1 MAVSSNISITQNS
14 QNIANNKSNI
24 TVRVQITTTG
34 ESYNGYSKPGTCTI
48 DGTTYNFS
56 HNIPYQATTTIFE
69 KTLDVTHDN
78 QGEKTVYASFS
89 FQTGI
94 SAGTIT
100 GSTSKKLTTIPRT
113 SEVSLSKKNFNIG
126 ETITIYTNRKSA
138 SFTHTAVIK
147 FNGQTVR
154 TQTGIDASYS
164 WNTNELFAKIPNQNQ
179 ANGTV
184 ELTTYSGGTRIGT
197 STVVDFTGHVVDSD
211 PVFNNFDCED
221 TNPITKALTGN
232 NQKYIR
238 KYSNLKVT
246 ITSANKMTTKN
257 SATPKYYNIVVGNKL
272 EKLDYSTSEI
282 SKTINNMDDNTVTV
296 FAVDSRGNQKDKT
309 KSLDIVEYSETVLQ
323 TVKIE
328 RKEGVGKTVLIS
340 LSGKYANINFGAK
353 TNTVK
358 SIQFRKK
365 SKTETEFESWVEIK
379 QLVTINTENGTF
391 SCDSKE
397 ITGQTF
403 TLGTEYD
410 IEVQVKDELSSDTEP
425 VSLNS
430 GKVLLSALKNKG
442 ISIGGIYNEK
452 LGGPLQLDKKNV
464 INWINGKQ
472 DKQKHI
478 LKAILST
485 DNTVI
490 TSTAN
495 WQSIEVPLNQYIK
508 IGDKLRFENNRIY
521 IATDVKYIKFSAKVL
536 LWELSSSAKMIGLI
550 IQGNKNYTMSNC
562 YKSLYGNC
570 DVLTIPETI
579 IKVNQDNSTTEETI
593 MALVYFDNPS
603 SGKLRKY
610 GQSTFLQV
618 EVVDC

>member
-24 TVRVQITTTG
+24 TVKVQVVTSG
-34 ESYNGYSKPGTCTI
+34 SSHNDFSKPGTCKI
-48 DGTTYNFS
+48 DGTDYSFTHS
-56 HNIPYQATTTIFE
+56 IPQNSTTTIFE
-69 KTLDVTHDN
+69 KTLDISHDN
-78 QGEKTVYASFS
+78 EGKKTVNASFS
-89 FQTGI
+89 YQTGI
-94 SAGTIT
+94 SAGTIS
-100 GSTSKKLTTIPRT
+100 GSTSKVLTTIPRT

-184 ELTTYSGGTRIGT
+184 ELTTYSGVTRIGT
-197 STVVDFTGHVVDSD
+197 STVNFTGYVVNSD

-221 TNPITKALTGN
+221 TNIVTKTLTES

-257 SATPKYYNIVVGNKL
+257 SATPKYYNIVVGNKI

-309 KSLDIVEYSETVLQ
+309 KALDIVEYSETVLQ
-323 TVKIE
+323 SVKIE
-328 RKEGVGKTVLIS
+328 RKEGVGETVLIS

-365 SKTETEFESWVEIK
+365 SKTETEFGSWVEIK

-442 ISIGGIYNEK
+442 ISVGGIYDEN
-452 LGGPLQLDKKNV
+452 LGGPLQLDNKNV
-464 INWINGKQ
+464 IDWINGKQ
-472 DKQKHI
+472 DKVIQKVLWSGIQYMTADHTI
-478 LKAILST
+478 TLSEP
-485 DNTVI
+485 I
-490 TSTAN
+490 SQQTSGIVLIFSAYDSEAKPYNFHCFFVPKQFVSLYNGKGMYFSLVDFNPAN
-495 WQSIEVPLNQYIK
+495 DARKYLYIK
-508 IGDKLRFENNRIY
+508 D
-521 IATDVKYIKFSAKVL
+521 TT
-536 LWELSSSAKMIGLI
+536 
-550 IQGNKNYTMSNC
+550 IQGNANNGGVHHNLNNSKF
-562 YKSLYGNC
+562 
-570 DVLTIPETI
+570 VL
-579 IKVNQDNSTTEETI
+579 
-593 MALVYFDNPS
+593 
-603 SGKLRKY
+603 R
-610 GQSTFLQV
+610 
-618 EVVDC
+618 EVIGV

>member
-1 MAVSSNISITQNS
+1 MAVSSNISIRQNS
-14 QNIANNKSNI
+14 QTIANNKSNI
-24 TVRVQITTTG
+24 TVKVQVTTTG

-69 KTLDVTHDN
+69 KTLDVTHDSN
-78 QGEKTVYASFS
+78 GEKTVYASFS

-138 SFTHTAVIK
+138 SFKHTAVIK

-197 STVVDFTGHVVDSD
+197 STVDFTGYVVNSD

-221 TNPITKALTGN
+221 TNTITKTLTGS

-246 ITSANKMTTKN
+246 ITSANKMTTQN
-257 SATPKYYNIVVGNKL
+257 GATPKYYNIVVGNKI

-282 SKTINNMDDNTVTV
+282 SKTINNVDDNTVTV

-323 TVKIE
+323 SVKIE
-328 RKEGVGKTVLIS
+328 RKEGVGETVLIS

-358 SIQFRKK
+358 SIQFREK
-365 SKTETEFESWVEIK
+365 SKTETEFGSWVEIK

-430 GKVLLSALKNKG
+430 GKVLLSALKNTG
-442 ISIGGIYNEK
+442 ICVGGIYDEN
-452 LGGPLQLDKKNV
+452 LGGPLQLDKKDV
-464 INWINGKQ
+464 VNWINSKQ
-472 DKQKHI
+472 DKIIQKVLWSGSQYMTADQTI
-478 LKAILST
+478 TLSEP
-485 DNTVI
+485 I
-490 TSTAN
+490 SQQTSG
-495 WQSIEVPLNQYIK
+495 IVLI
-508 IGDKLRFENNRIY
+508 
-521 IATDVKYIKFSAKVL
+521 FSAYDGG
-536 LWELSSSAKMIGLI
+536 AKPYNFHCFFVPKQFISLHNGNGMYFSLVDFDPANDARKYLYITDTT
-550 IQGNKNYTMSNC
+550 IQGNANNGGVHYNLNNSKF
-562 YKSLYGNC
+562 
-570 DVLTIPETI
+570 VL
-579 IKVNQDNSTTEETI
+579 
-593 MALVYFDNPS
+593 
-603 SGKLRKY
+603 R
-610 GQSTFLQV
+610 
-618 EVVDC
+618 EVIGV

>member
-24 TVRVQITTTG
+24 TVRVQVTTTG

-48 DGTTYNFS
+48 DGTSYNFS

-69 KTLDVTHDN
+69 KTLDVAHDSN
-78 QGEKTVYASFS
+78 GEKTVYASFS

-197 STVVDFTGHVVDSD
+197 STVNFTSYVVNSD

-221 TNPITKALTGN
+221 TNTVTKTLTGN

-257 SATPKYYNIVVGNKL
+257 SATPKYYNIVVGNKI
-272 EKLDYSTSEI
+272 EKLDYATSDI
-282 SKTINNMDDNTVTV
+282 SKSINNMDDNTVTV

-309 KSLDIVEYSETVLQ
+309 KALDIVEYSETILQ
-323 TVKIE
+323 SVKIE
-328 RKEGVGKTVLIS
+328 RKEGVGETVLIS

-365 SKTETEFESWVEIK
+365 SKTETEFGSWVEIK

-442 ISIGGIYNEK
+442 ISVGGIYNEK
-452 LGGPLQLDKKNV
+452 LGGPLQLDNKNV
-464 INWINGKQ
+464 INWINSKQ

-478 LKAILST
+478 LKAILDT
-485 DNTVI
+485 DNTTI
-490 TSTAN
+490 TS
-495 WQSIEVPLNQYIK
+495 SKDHDSVLVPLKQYIK
-508 IGDKLRFENNRIY
+508 MGNKLSFSNGKIVIGSGVNYIRISAQVMMSYIPSSLRIMGLAIY
-521 IATDVKYIKFSAKVL
+521 ITNSQVYTNYGIRTSSDFLTYNAPGMIFPAKAGDTVSIHVYI
-536 LWELSSSAKMIGLI
+536 E
-550 IQGNKNYTMSNC
+550 
-562 YKSLYGNC
+562 
-570 DVLTIPETI
+570 
-579 IKVNQDNSTTEETI
+579 
-593 MALVYFDNPS
+593 PS
-603 SGKLRKY
+603 GTSVKLRKY
-610 GQSTFLQV
+610 SQSTFLQV
-618 EVVDC
+618 EVIE

>member
-24 TVRVQITTTG
+24 TVRAQVTTTG
-34 ESYNGYSKPGTCTI
+34 ESYNEYSKPGTCTI

-69 KTLDVTHDN
+69 KTLDVTHDSN
-78 QGEKTVYASFS
+78 GEKTVYASFS

-138 SFTHTAVIK
+138 SFKHTAVIK

-197 STVVDFTGHVVDSD
+197 STVNFTGYVVNSD

-221 TNPITKALTGN
+221 TNTVTKTLTGN

-246 ITSANKMTTKN
+246 ITSANKMTTQN
-257 SATPKYYNIVVGNKL
+257 SATPKYYNIVVGNKI
-272 EKLDYSTSEI
+272 EKLDYSTSDI

-323 TVKIE
+323 SVKIE
-328 RKEGVGKTVLIS
+328 RKEGVGETVLIS

-365 SKTETEFESWVEIK
+365 SKTETEFGSWVEIK
-379 QLVTINTENGTF
+379 QLITINTENGTF
-391 SCDSKE
+391 SCNSKE
-397 ITGQTF
+397 LTGQTF

-430 GKVLLSALKNKG
+430 GKVLLSALKNTG
-442 ISIGGIYNEK
+442 ICVGGIYDEN

-464 INWINGKQ
+464 IDWINGKQ

-478 LKAILST
+478 LKAILAT
-485 DNTVI
+485 DNTTI
-490 TSTAN
+490 TSFQDYDAVL
-495 WQSIEVPLNQYIK
+495 VPLIQYIK
-508 IGDKLRFENNRIY
+508 
-521 IATDVKYIKFSAKVL
+521 
-536 LWELSSSAKMIGLI
+536 M
-550 IQGNKNYTMSNC
+550 GNKLSFSNGKIVIGSGVNYIRISAQVMMS
-562 YKSLYGNC
+562 Y
-570 DVLTIPETI
+570 I
-579 IKVNQDNSTTEETI
+579 
-593 MALVYFDNPS
+593 PS
-603 SGKLRKY
+603 SLGIMGLAVYITNSQVYTNYGIRTSSDFLTYNAPGMIFPVKAGDTVSVHVYIEPSGTSVKLRKY
-610 GQSTFLQV
+610 SQSTFLQV
-618 EVVDC
+618 EVIE

>member
-138 SFTHTAVIK
+138 SFTHTAVVK

-197 STVVDFTGHVVDSD
+197 STVNFTGYVVNSD

-221 TNPITKALTGN
+221 TNTITKTLTGN

-246 ITSANKMTTKN
+246 ITSANKMTTQN
-257 SATPKYYNIVVGNKL
+257 SATPKYYNIVVGNKS

-282 SKTINNMDDNTVTV
+282 SKTINNVDDNTVTV

-323 TVKIE
+323 SVKIE
-328 RKEGVGKTVLIS
+328 RKEGVGETILIS
-340 LSGKYANINFGAK
+340 LFGKYANINFGAK
-353 TNTVK
+353 ANTVK

-365 SKTETEFESWVEIK
+365 SKTETEFGSWVEIK

-410 IEVQVKDELSSDTEP
+410 IEVQVKDKLSSDTEP

-442 ISIGGIYNEK
+442 ISVGGIYNEK
-452 LGGPLQLDKKNV
+452 LGGPLQLDNKNV

-478 LKAILST
+478 LKAILAD
-485 DNTVI
+485 DNTTI
-490 TSTAN
+490 TS
-495 WQSIEVPLNQYIK
+495 SKDYDSVLVPLKQYIK
-508 IGDKLRFENNRIY
+508 
-521 IATDVKYIKFSAKVL
+521 
-536 LWELSSSAKMIGLI
+536 M
-550 IQGNKNYTMSNC
+550 GNKLSFSNGKIVVGSGVNYIRISAQVMMS
-562 YKSLYGNC
+562 Y
-570 DVLTIPETI
+570 I
-579 IKVNQDNSTTEETI
+579 
-593 MALVYFDNPS
+593 PS
-603 SGKLRKY
+603 SLRIMGLAVYITNSQVYTNYGIRTSSDFLTYNAPGMIFPVKAGDTVSVHVYIEPSGTSVKLRKY
-610 GQSTFLQV
+610 SQSTFLQV
-618 EVVDC
+618 EVIE

>member
-14 QNIANNKSNI
+14 QNIANNKTNI
-24 TVRVQITTTG
+24 TVRVQVTTTG
-34 ESYNGYSKPGTCTI
+34 GSYNGYSKPGICTI
-48 DGTTYNFS
+48 DGTPYDFS
-56 HNIPYQATTTIFE
+56 HNIPQNSTTTIFE
-69 KTLDVTHDN
+69 KTLDVTHDSN
-78 QGEKTVYASFS
+78 GEKTVYASFS

-126 ETITIYTNRKSA
+126 ATITIYTNRKSA

-197 STVVDFTGHVVDSD
+197 SAVNFTGYVVNSD

-221 TNPITKALTGN
+221 TNTVTKTLTGN

-257 SATPKYYNIVVGNKL
+257 SATPKYYNIVVGNKI

-309 KSLDIVEYSETVLQ
+309 KALDIVEYSETVLQ
-323 TVKIE
+323 SVKIE
-328 RKEGVGKTVLIS
+328 RKEGVGETVLIS

-358 SIQFRKK
+358 SIQYRKK

-452 LGGPLQLDKKNV
+452 LGGPLQLDNKNV
-464 INWINGKQ
+464 INWINSKQ
-472 DKQKHI
+472 GKQKHI
-478 LKAILST
+478 LKAILDT
-485 DNTVI
+485 DNTTI
-490 TSTAN
+490 TS
-495 WQSIEVPLNQYIK
+495 SKDYDSVLVSLKQYIK
-508 IGDKLRFENNRIY
+508 
-521 IATDVKYIKFSAKVL
+521 
-536 LWELSSSAKMIGLI
+536 M
-550 IQGNKNYTMSNC
+550 GNKLSFSNGKIVIGSGVNYIRISAQVMMS
-562 YKSLYGNC
+562 Y
-570 DVLTIPETI
+570 I
-579 IKVNQDNSTTEETI
+579 
-593 MALVYFDNPS
+593 PS
-603 SGKLRKY
+603 SLRIMGLAVYITNSQVYTNYGIRTSSDFLTYNAPGMIFPAKAGDTVSVHVYIEPSGTSVKLRKY
-610 GQSTFLQV
+610 SQSTFLQV
-618 EVVDC
+618 EVIE

>member
-1 MAVSSNISITQNS
+1 MAISSNISITQNS

-24 TVRVQITTTG
+24 TVRVQVTTTG

-48 DGTTYNFS
+48 NGTPYDFS

-69 KTLDVTHDN
+69 KTLDVAHDSN
-78 QGEKTVYASFS
+78 GKKTVYASFS

-113 SEVSLSKKNFNIG
+113 SEVSSSKKNFNIG

-197 STVVDFTGHVVDSD
+197 SAVNFTGYVVNSD

-221 TNPITKALTGN
+221 TNTVTKTLTGN

-257 SATPKYYNIVVGNKL
+257 SATPKYYNIVVGNKI

-309 KSLDIVEYSETVLQ
+309 KALDIVEYSETVLQ
-323 TVKIE
+323 SVKIE
-328 RKEGVGKTVLIS
+328 RKEGVGETVLIS

-365 SKTETEFESWVEIK
+365 SKTDTEFGSWVEIK
-379 QLVTINTENGTF
+379 QLVTIDTENGTF
-391 SCDSKE
+391 SCASKE

-442 ISIGGIYNEK
+442 ISVGGIYNEN
-452 LGGPLQLDKKNV
+452 LGGPLQLDNKNV
-464 INWINGKQ
+464 INWINSKQ

-478 LKAILST
+478 LKAILAT
-485 DNTVI
+485 DNITI
-490 TSTAN
+490 TSSKDYDAVL
-495 WQSIEVPLNQYIK
+495 VPLGEQYLK
-508 IGDKLRFENNRIY
+508 FGDKLSLSNGKIV
-521 IATDVKYIKFSAKVL
+521 IGSGVKYIRISAQV
-536 LWELSSSAKMIGLI
+536 M
-550 IQGNKNYTMSNC
+550 MS
-562 YKSLYGNC
+562 Y
-570 DVLTIPETI
+570 I
-579 IKVNQDNSTTEETI
+579 
-593 MALVYFDNPS
+593 PS
-603 SGKLRKY
+603 SLRVMGLAVYITNSQVYTNYGIRTSSDFLTYNAPGMIFPAKAGDTVSIHVYIEPSGTSVKLRKY
-610 GQSTFLQV
+610 SQSTFLQV
-618 EVVDC
+618 EVIE

>member
-1 MAVSSNISITQNS
+1 MAISSNISITQNS

-24 TVRVQITTTG
+24 TVRVQVTTTG
-34 ESYNGYSKPGTCTI
+34 ESYNEYSKPGTCTI

-154 TQTGIDASYS
+154 TQTGIDDSYS

-184 ELTTYSGGTRIGT
+184 KLTTYSGGTRIGT
-197 STVVDFTGHVVDSD
+197 STVNFTGYVVNSD

-221 TNPITKALTGN
+221 TNTVTKTLTGN

-257 SATPKYYNIVVGNKL
+257 SATPKYYNIVVGNKI
-272 EKLDYSTSEI
+272 EKLDYSTSDI
-282 SKTINNMDDNTVTV
+282 SKSINNMDDNTVTV

-309 KSLDIVEYSETVLQ
+309 KALDIVEYSETVLQ
-323 TVKIE
+323 SVKIE
-328 RKEGVGKTVLIS
+328 RKEGVGETVLIS
-340 LSGKYANINFGAK
+340 LFGKYANINFGAK
-353 TNTVK
+353 ANTVK

-379 QLVTINTENGTF
+379 QFVTINTENGTF

-442 ISIGGIYNEK
+442 ISVGGIYDEN
-452 LGGPLQLDKKNV
+452 LGGPLQLDNKNV
-464 INWINGKQ
+464 INWINSKQ

-478 LKAILST
+478 LKAILDT
-485 DNTVI
+485 DNTTI
-490 TSTAN
+490 TS
-495 WQSIEVPLNQYIK
+495 SKDYDSVLVPLKQYIK
-508 IGDKLRFENNRIY
+508 MGNKLSFSNGKIVIGSGVNYIRISAQVMMSYIPSSLIIMGLAVYITNSQVYTNYGIRTSSDFLTYNAPGMIFPAKAGDTVSVFIY
-521 IATDVKYIKFSAKVL
+521 I
-536 LWELSSSAKMIGLI
+536 E
-550 IQGNKNYTMSNC
+550 
-562 YKSLYGNC
+562 
-570 DVLTIPETI
+570 
-579 IKVNQDNSTTEETI
+579 
-593 MALVYFDNPS
+593 PS
-603 SGKLRKY
+603 GTSVKLRKY
-610 GQSTFLQV
+610 SQSTFLQV
-618 EVVDC
+618 EVIE

>member
-24 TVRVQITTTG
+24 TVRAQVTTTG
-34 ESYNGYSKPGTCTI
+34 ESYNEYSKPGTCTI

-69 KTLDVTHDN
+69 KTLDVTHDSN
-78 QGEKTVYASFS
+78 GEKTVYASFS

-138 SFTHTAVIK
+138 SFKHTAVIK

-197 STVVDFTGHVVDSD
+197 STVNFTGYVVNSD

-221 TNPITKALTGN
+221 TNTVTKTLTGN

-246 ITSANKMTTKN
+246 ITSANKMTTQN
-257 SATPKYYNIVVGNKL
+257 SATPKYYNIVVGNKI
-272 EKLDYSTSEI
+272 EKLDYSTSDI

-323 TVKIE
+323 SVKIE
-328 RKEGVGKTVLIS
+328 RKEGVGETVLIS

-365 SKTETEFESWVEIK
+365 SKTETEFGSWVEIK
-379 QLVTINTENGTF
+379 QLITINTENGTF

-410 IEVQVKDELSSDTEP
+410 IEIQVKDELSSDTEP

-430 GKVLLSALKNKG
+430 GKVLLSALKNTG
-442 ISIGGIYNEK
+442 ICVGGIYDEN

-464 INWINGKQ
+464 IDWINGKQ

-478 LKAILST
+478 LKAILAT
-485 DNTVI
+485 DNTTI
-490 TSTAN
+490 TSFQDYDAVL
-495 WQSIEVPLNQYIK
+495 VPLIQYIK
-508 IGDKLRFENNRIY
+508 
-521 IATDVKYIKFSAKVL
+521 
-536 LWELSSSAKMIGLI
+536 M
-550 IQGNKNYTMSNC
+550 GNKLSFSNGKIVIGSGVNYIRISAQVVMS
-562 YKSLYGNC
+562 Y
-570 DVLTIPETI
+570 I
-579 IKVNQDNSTTEETI
+579 
-593 MALVYFDNPS
+593 PS
-603 SGKLRKY
+603 SLGIMGLAVYITNSQVYTNYGIRTSSDFLTYNAPGMIFPVKAGDTVSVHVYIEPSGTSVKLRKY
-610 GQSTFLQV
+610 SQSTFLQV
-618 EVVDC
+618 EVIE

>member
-24 TVRVQITTTG
+24 TVRAQVTTTG
-34 ESYNGYSKPGTCTI
+34 ESYNEYSKPGTCTI
-48 DGTTYNFS
+48 DGTPYNFS

-69 KTLDVTHDN
+69 KTLDVTHDSN
-78 QGEKTVYASFS
+78 GEKTVYASFS

-184 ELTTYSGGTRIGT
+184 ELTTYSGSTRIGT
-197 STVVDFTGHVVDSD
+197 STVDFTGYVVNSD

-221 TNPITKALTGN
+221 TNTVTKTLTGS

-257 SATPKYYNIVVGNKL
+257 SATPKYYDIVVGNKI

-323 TVKIE
+323 SVKIE
-328 RKEGVGKTVLIS
+328 RKEGVGETVLIS

-365 SKTETEFESWVEIK
+365 SKTETEFGSWVEIK
-379 QLVTINTENGTF
+379 QLITINTENGTF

-430 GKVLLSALKNKG
+430 GKVLLSALKNTG
-442 ISIGGIYNEK
+442 ICVGGIYDEE
-452 LGGPLQLDKKNV
+452 LGGALQLDKKDV
-464 INWINGKQ
+464 VNWINSKQ
-472 DKQKHI
+472 DKIIQKVLWSGIQYMTADHTI
-478 LKAILST
+478 TLSEP
-485 DNTVI
+485 I
-490 TSTAN
+490 SQQTSG
-495 WQSIEVPLNQYIK
+495 IVLI
-508 IGDKLRFENNRIY
+508 
-521 IATDVKYIKFSAKVL
+521 FSAYD
-536 LWELSSSAKMIGLI
+536 SGAKPYNFHCFFVPKQFVSLHNGRGMYFSLVDFDPANDARKYLYITDTT
-550 IQGNKNYTMSNC
+550 IQGNENNGGVHYNLNNSKF
-562 YKSLYGNC
+562 
-570 DVLTIPETI
+570 VL
-579 IKVNQDNSTTEETI
+579 
-593 MALVYFDNPS
+593 
-603 SGKLRKY
+603 R
-610 GQSTFLQV
+610 
-618 EVVDC
+618 EVIGV

>member
-24 TVRVQITTTG
+24 TVRVQVTTTG
-34 ESYNGYSKPGTCTI
+34 GSYNGYSKPGTCTI
-48 DGTTYNFS
+48 DGTTYDFS
-56 HNIPYQATTTIFE
+56 HNIPQNSTTTIFE
-69 KTLDVTHDN
+69 KTLDVTHNN

-154 TQTGIDASYS
+154 TQTGIDALYS

-197 STVVDFTGHVVDSD
+197 SAVNFTGYVVNSD

-221 TNPITKALTGN
+221 TNTVTKTLTGN

-257 SATPKYYNIVVGNKL
+257 SATPKYYNIVVGNKI
-272 EKLDYSTSEI
+272 EKLDYSTSDI
-282 SKTINNMDDNTVTV
+282 SKSINNMDDNTVTV

-309 KSLDIVEYSETVLQ
+309 KALDIVEYSETVLQ
-323 TVKIE
+323 SVKIE
-328 RKEGVGKTVLIS
+328 RKEGVGETVLIS

-365 SKTETEFESWVEIK
+365 SKTETEFGSWVEIK
-379 QLVTINTENGTF
+379 QLVTINTENGIF

-442 ISIGGIYNEK
+442 ISVGGIYDEN

-464 INWINGKQ
+464 IDWINGKQ
-472 DKQKHI
+472 DKIIQKVLWSGIQYMTADHTI
-478 LKAILST
+478 TLSEP
-485 DNTVI
+485 I
-490 TSTAN
+490 SQQTSGIVLIFSAYDSGAKPYNFHCFFVPKQFVSLYNGKGMYFSLVDFDPAN
-495 WQSIEVPLNQYIK
+495 DARKYLYIK
-508 IGDKLRFENNRIY
+508 D
-521 IATDVKYIKFSAKVL
+521 TT
-536 LWELSSSAKMIGLI
+536 
-550 IQGNKNYTMSNC
+550 IQGNANN
-562 YKSLYGNC
+562 GG
-570 DVLTIPETI
+570 VL
-579 IKVNQDNSTTEETI
+579 
-593 MALVYFDNPS
+593 
-603 SGKLRKY
+603 R
-610 GQSTFLQV
+610 
-618 EVVDC
+618 EVIGV

>member
-1 MAVSSNISITQNS
+1 MAISSNISITQNS

-24 TVRVQITTTG
+24 TVRVQVTTTG

-48 DGTTYNFS
+48 NGTPYDFS

-69 KTLDVTHDN
+69 KTLDVAHDSN
-78 QGEKTVYASFS
+78 GKKTVYASFS

-197 STVVDFTGHVVDSD
+197 STVNFTGYVVNSD

-221 TNPITKALTGN
+221 TNTVTKTLTGN

-238 KYSNLKVT
+238 KYSNLKLT

-257 SATPKYYNIVVGNKL
+257 SATPKYYNIVVGNKI

-296 FAVDSRGNQKDKT
+296 FAIDSRGNQKDKT
-309 KSLDIVEYSETVLQ
+309 KALDIVKYSETVLQ
-323 TVKIE
+323 SVKIE
-328 RKEGVGKTVLIS
+328 RKEGVGETVLIS

-365 SKTETEFESWVEIK
+365 SKTETEFGSWVEIK

-391 SCDSKE
+391 SCASKE

-464 INWINGKQ
+464 IDWINGKQ

-478 LKAILST
+478 LKAILAT
-485 DNTVI
+485 DNTTI
-490 TSTAN
+490 TSSKDYDAVL
-495 WQSIEVPLNQYIK
+495 VPLGEQYLK
-508 IGDKLRFENNRIY
+508 FGDKLSLSNGKIVIGSGVNYIRISAQVMMSY
-521 IATDVKYIKFSAKVL
+521 I
-536 LWELSSSAKMIGLI
+536 
-550 IQGNKNYTMSNC
+550 
-562 YKSLYGNC
+562 
-570 DVLTIPETI
+570 
-579 IKVNQDNSTTEETI
+579 
-593 MALVYFDNPS
+593 PS
-603 SGKLRKY
+603 SLRVMGLAVYITNSQVYTNYGFRTSSDFLTYNAPGMIFPVKAGDTVSIHVYIEPSGTTVKLRKY
-610 GQSTFLQV
+610 SQSTFLQV
-618 EVVDC
+618 EVIE

>member
-1 MAVSSNISITQNS
+1 MAISSNISITQNS

-24 TVRVQITTTG
+24 TVRVQVTTTG

-48 DGTTYNFS
+48 NGTPYDFS

-69 KTLDVTHDN
+69 KTLDVAHDSN
-78 QGEKTVYASFS
+78 GKKTVYASFS

-164 WNTNELFAKIPNQNQ
+164 CNTNELFAKIPNQNQ

-184 ELTTYSGGTRIGT
+184 ELITYSGGTRIGT
-197 STVVDFTGHVVDSD
+197 STVNFTGYVVNSD

-221 TNPITKALTGN
+221 TNTVTKTLTGN

-238 KYSNLKVT
+238 KYSNLKLT

-257 SATPKYYNIVVGNKL
+257 SATPKYYNIVVGNKI

-296 FAVDSRGNQKDKT
+296 FAIDSRGNQKDKT
-309 KSLDIVEYSETVLQ
+309 KALDIVKYSETVLQ
-323 TVKIE
+323 SVKIE
-328 RKEGVGKTVLIS
+328 RKEGVGETVLIS

-365 SKTETEFESWVEIK
+365 SKTETEFGSWVEIK

-391 SCDSKE
+391 SCASKE

-464 INWINGKQ
+464 IDWINGKQ

-478 LKAILST
+478 LKAILAT
-485 DNTVI
+485 DNTTI
-490 TSTAN
+490 TSSKDYDAVL
-495 WQSIEVPLNQYIK
+495 VPLGEQYLK
-508 IGDKLRFENNRIY
+508 FGDKLSLSNGKIVIGSGVNYIRISAQVMMSY
-521 IATDVKYIKFSAKVL
+521 I
-536 LWELSSSAKMIGLI
+536 
-550 IQGNKNYTMSNC
+550 
-562 YKSLYGNC
+562 
-570 DVLTIPETI
+570 
-579 IKVNQDNSTTEETI
+579 
-593 MALVYFDNPS
+593 PS
-603 SGKLRKY
+603 SLRVMGLAVYITNSQVYTNYGFRTSSDFLTYNAPGMIFPVKAGDTVSIHVYIEPSGTTVKLRKY
-610 GQSTFLQV
+610 SQSTFLQV
-618 EVVDC
+618 EVIE

>member
-1 MAVSSNISITQNS
+1 MAVSSSITITQNS
-14 QNIANNKSNI
+14 QNISNNTSNI
-24 TVRVQITTTG
+24 TVKVQVVTSG
-34 ESYNGYSKPGTCTI
+34 SSHNDFSKPGTCKI
-48 DGTTYNFS
+48 DGTDYSFTHS
-56 HNIPYQATTTIFE
+56 IPQNSTTTIFE
-69 KTLDVTHDN
+69 KTLDISHDN
-78 QGEKTVYASFS
+78 EGKKTVNASFS
-89 FQTGI
+89 YQTGI
-94 SAGTIT
+94 SAGTIS
-100 GSTSKKLTTIPRT
+100 GSTSKVLTTIPRT
-113 SEVSLSKKNFNIG
+113 SEVSLSKKKFNIG

-197 STVVDFTGHVVDSD
+197 STVNFTGYVVNSD
-211 PVFNNFDCED
+211 PTFNNFDCED
-221 TNPITKALTGN
+221 SNSTTVTLTGN

-238 KYSNLKVT
+238 KYSSAKVT
-246 ITSANKMTTKN
+246 ITSANKMVAKN
-257 SATPKYYNIVVGNKL
+257 SATAKYYNIIVGNKS
-272 EKLDYSTSEI
+272 EKLDYSTSNI
-282 SKTINNMDDNTVTV
+282 NKVINNMDSNTVSV
-296 FAVDSRGNQKDKT
+296 FATDSRGNQTNKT
-309 KSLDIVEYSETVLQ
+309 KALDIVEYSETVLQ
-323 TVKIE
+323 SVKIE
-328 RKEGVGKTVLIS
+328 RKEGVGETVLIS
-340 LSGKYANINFGAK
+340 LFGKYANINFGAK

-452 LGGPLQLDKKNV
+452 LGGPLQLDNKNV
-464 INWINGKQ
+464 IDWINSKQ
-472 DKQKHI
+472 NKQKHI
-478 LKAILST
+478 LKAILAT
-485 DNTVI
+485 DNTTI
-490 TSTAN
+490 TSSQDYDAVL
-495 WQSIEVPLNQYIK
+495 VPLGEQYLK
-508 IGDKLRFENNRIY
+508 FGDKLSLSNGKIVIGSGVNYIRISAQVMMSY
-521 IATDVKYIKFSAKVL
+521 I
-536 LWELSSSAKMIGLI
+536 
-550 IQGNKNYTMSNC
+550 
-562 YKSLYGNC
+562 
-570 DVLTIPETI
+570 
-579 IKVNQDNSTTEETI
+579 
-593 MALVYFDNPS
+593 PS
-603 SGKLRKY
+603 SLRIMGLAVYITNSQVYTNYGIRTSSDFLTYNAPGMIFPAKAGDTVSIHVYIEPSGTTVKLRTY
-610 GQSTFLQV
+610 SQSTFLQV
-618 EVVDC
+618 EVIE

>member
-1 MAVSSNISITQNS
+1 MAISSNISITQNS

-24 TVRVQITTTG
+24 TVRVQVTTTG

-48 DGTTYNFS
+48 NGTPYDFS

-69 KTLDVTHDN
+69 KTLDVAHDSN
-78 QGEKTVYASFS
+78 GKKTVYASFS

-164 WNTNELFAKIPNQNQ
+164 CNTNELFAKIPNQNQ

-197 STVVDFTGHVVDSD
+197 SAVNFTGYVVNSD

-221 TNPITKALTGN
+221 TNTVTKTLTGN

-257 SATPKYYNIVVGNKL
+257 SATPKYYNIVVGNKI

-309 KSLDIVEYSETVLQ
+309 KALDIVEYSETVLQ
-323 TVKIE
+323 SVKIE
-328 RKEGVGKTVLIS
+328 RKEGVGETVLIS

-365 SKTETEFESWVEIK
+365 SKTDTEFGSWVEIK
-379 QLVTINTENGTF
+379 QLVTIDTENGTF
-391 SCDSKE
+391 SCASKE

-442 ISIGGIYNEK
+442 ISVGGIYDEN
-452 LGGPLQLDKKNV
+452 LGGPLQLDNKNV
-464 INWINGKQ
+464 INWINSKQ

-550 IQGNKNYTMSNC
+550 IQGNKNYAMSNC

>member
-1 MAVSSNISITQNS
+1 MAVSSSITITQNS
-14 QNIANNKSNI
+14 QNISNNTSNT
-24 TVRVQITTTG
+24 TVKVQVVTSG
-34 ESYNGYSKPGTCTI
+34 SSHNDFSKPGTCKI
-48 DGTTYNFS
+48 DGTDYSFTHS
-56 HNIPYQATTTIFE
+56 IPQNSTTTIFE
-69 KTLDVTHDN
+69 KTLDISHDN
-78 QGEKTVYASFS
+78 EGKKTVNASFS
-89 FQTGI
+89 YQTGI
-94 SAGTIT
+94 SAGTIS
-100 GSTSKKLTTIPRT
+100 GSTSKVLTTIPRT

-184 ELTTYSGGTRIGT
+184 ELTTYSGVTRIGT
-197 STVVDFTGHVVDSD
+197 STVNFTGYVVNSD

-221 TNPITKALTGN
+221 TNPITKALTGS

-257 SATPKYYNIVVGNKL
+257 SATPKYYNIVVDNKI
-272 EKLDYSTSEI
+272 EKLDYSTSDI
-282 SKTINNMDDNTVTV
+282 SKSINNMNDNTVTV

-309 KSLDIVEYSETVLQ
+309 KALDIVEYSETVLQ
-323 TVKIE
+323 SVKIE
-328 RKEGVGKTVLIS
+328 RKEGVGETVLIS

-365 SKTETEFESWVEIK
+365 SKTDTEFGSWVEIK
-379 QLVTINTENGTF
+379 QLVTIDTENGTF
-391 SCDSKE
+391 SCASKE

-452 LGGPLQLDKKNV
+452 LGGPLQLDNKNV
-464 INWINGKQ
+464 IDWINSKQ
-472 DKQKHI
+472 NKQKHI
-478 LKAILST
+478 LKAILAT
-485 DNTVI
+485 DNTTI
-490 TSTAN
+490 TSSQDYDAVL
-495 WQSIEVPLNQYIK
+495 VPLGEQYLK
-508 IGDKLRFENNRIY
+508 FGDKLSLSNGKIVIGSGVNYIRISAQVMMSY
-521 IATDVKYIKFSAKVL
+521 I
-536 LWELSSSAKMIGLI
+536 
-550 IQGNKNYTMSNC
+550 
-562 YKSLYGNC
+562 
-570 DVLTIPETI
+570 
-579 IKVNQDNSTTEETI
+579 
-593 MALVYFDNPS
+593 PS
-603 SGKLRKY
+603 SLRIMGLAVYITNSQVYTNYGIRTSSDFLTYNAPGMIFPAKAGDTVSIHVYIEPSGTSVKLRKY
-610 GQSTFLQV
+610 SQSTFLQV
-618 EVVDC
+618 EVIE

>member
-1 MAVSSNISITQNS
+1 MAISSNISITQNS

-24 TVRVQITTTG
+24 TVRVQVTTTG

-48 DGTTYNFS
+48 NGTPYDFS

-69 KTLDVTHDN
+69 KTLDVAHDSN
-78 QGEKTVYASFS
+78 GKKTVYASFS

-164 WNTNELFAKIPNQNQ
+164 CNTNELFAKIPNQNQ

-197 STVVDFTGHVVDSD
+197 SAVNFTGYVVNSD

-221 TNPITKALTGN
+221 TNTVTKTLTGN

-257 SATPKYYNIVVGNKL
+257 SATPKYYNIVVGNKI

-323 TVKIE
+323 SVKIE
-328 RKEGVGKTVLIS
+328 RKEGVGETVLIS
-340 LSGKYANINFGAK
+340 LFGKYANINFGAK
-353 TNTVK
+353 ANTVK

-365 SKTETEFESWVEIK
+365 SKTDTEFGSWVEIK
-379 QLVTINTENGTF
+379 QLVTIDTENGTF
-391 SCDSKE
+391 SCASKE

-442 ISIGGIYNEK
+442 ISVGGIYDEN
-452 LGGPLQLDKKNV
+452 LGGPLQLDNKNV
-464 INWINGKQ
+464 IDWINSKQ
-472 DKQKHI
+472 NKQKHI
-478 LKAILST
+478 LKAILAT
-485 DNTVI
+485 DNTTI
-490 TSTAN
+490 TSSQDYDAVL
-495 WQSIEVPLNQYIK
+495 VPLGEQYLK
-508 IGDKLRFENNRIY
+508 FGDKLSLSNGKIVIGSGVNYIRISAQVMMSY
-521 IATDVKYIKFSAKVL
+521 I
-536 LWELSSSAKMIGLI
+536 
-550 IQGNKNYTMSNC
+550 
-562 YKSLYGNC
+562 
-570 DVLTIPETI
+570 
-579 IKVNQDNSTTEETI
+579 
-593 MALVYFDNPS
+593 PS
-603 SGKLRKY
+603 SLRIMGLAVYITNSQVYTNYGIRTSSDFLTYNAPGMIFPAKAGDTVSIHVYIEPSGTSVKLRKY
-610 GQSTFLQV
+610 SQSTFLQV
-618 EVVDC
+618 EVIE

>member
-1 MAVSSNISITQNS
+1 MAISSNISITQNS

-24 TVRVQITTTG
+24 TVRVQVTTTG

-48 DGTTYNFS
+48 DGTSYNFS

-69 KTLDVTHDN
+69 KTLDVAHDSN
-78 QGEKTVYASFS
+78 GEKTVYASFS

-100 GSTSKKLTTIPRT
+100 GSTSKKLTTIPRA

-138 SFTHTAVIK
+138 NFTHTAVIK

-154 TQTGIDASYS
+154 TQTGIDDASYS

-184 ELTTYSGGTRIGT
+184 ELTTYSGGTKIGT

-221 TNPITKALTGN
+221 TNTMTKTLTGS

-257 SATPKYYNIVVGNKL
+257 SATPKYYNIVVGNKI

-309 KSLDIVEYSETVLQ
+309 KALDIVEYSETVLQ
-323 TVKIE
+323 SVKIE
-328 RKEGVGKTVLIS
+328 RKEGIGETVLIS

-365 SKTETEFESWVEIK
+365 SKTATEFGSWVEIK

-442 ISIGGIYNEK
+442 ICIGGIYNEK
-452 LGGPLQLDKKNV
+452 LGGPLQLDNKNV
-464 INWINGKQ
+464 IDWINSKQ

-478 LKAILST
+478 LKAILAT
-485 DNTVI
+485 DNTTI
-490 TSTAN
+490 TSSKDYDAVL
-495 WQSIEVPLNQYIK
+495 VPLGEQY
-508 IGDKLRFENNRIY
+508 L
-521 IATDVKYIKFSAKVL
+521 KF
-536 LWELSSSAKMIGLI
+536 
-550 IQGNKNYTMSNC
+550 GNKLSLSNGKIVIGSGVNYIRISAQVMMS
-562 YKSLYGNC
+562 Y
-570 DVLTIPETI
+570 I
-579 IKVNQDNSTTEETI
+579 
-593 MALVYFDNPS
+593 PS
-603 SGKLRKY
+603 SLRVMGLAVYITNSQVYTNYGIRTSSDFLTYNAPGMIFPAKAGDTVSIHVYIEPSGTSVKLRKY
-610 GQSTFLQV
+610 SQSTFLQV
-618 EVVDC
+618 EVIE

>member
-24 TVRVQITTTG
+24 TVRAQVTTTG
-34 ESYNGYSKPGTCTI
+34 ESYNEYSKPGTCTI

-69 KTLDVTHDN
+69 KTLDVTHDSN
-78 QGEKTVYASFS
+78 GEKTVYASFS

-138 SFTHTAVIK
+138 SFKHTAVIK

-197 STVVDFTGHVVDSD
+197 STVNFTGYVVNSD

-221 TNPITKALTGN
+221 TNTVTKTLTGN

-246 ITSANKMTTKN
+246 ITSANKMTTQN
-257 SATPKYYNIVVGNKL
+257 SATPKYYNIVVGNKI

-309 KSLDIVEYSETVLQ
+309 KALDIVEYFETVLQ
-323 TVKIE
+323 SVKIE
-328 RKEGVGKTVLIS
+328 RKEGVGETVLIS
-340 LSGKYANINFGAK
+340 LSGKYANIDFGAK

-358 SIQFRKK
+358 SIQLRKK
-365 SKTETEFESWVEIK
+365 SKTETEFGSWVEIK
-379 QLVTINTENGTF
+379 QLITINTENGTF

-410 IEVQVKDELSSDTEP
+410 IEVQVKDELSLDTEP

-430 GKVLLSALKNKG
+430 GKVLLSALKNTG
-442 ISIGGIYNEK
+442 ICVGGIYDEN
-452 LGGPLQLDKKNV
+452 LGGPLQLDNKNV
-464 INWINGKQ
+464 IDWINGKQ

-478 LKAILST
+478 LKAILAT
-485 DNTVI
+485 DNTTI
-490 TSTAN
+490 TSSQDYDAVL
-495 WQSIEVPLNQYIK
+495 VPLKQYIK
-508 IGDKLRFENNRIY
+508 
-521 IATDVKYIKFSAKVL
+521 
-536 LWELSSSAKMIGLI
+536 M
-550 IQGNKNYTMSNC
+550 GNKLSFSNGKIVIGSGVNYIRISAQVMMS
-562 YKSLYGNC
+562 YL
-570 DVLTIPETI
+570 
-579 IKVNQDNSTTEETI
+579 
-593 MALVYFDNPS
+593 PS
-603 SGKLRKY
+603 SLGIMGLTVYITNSQVYTNYGIRTSSDFLTYNAPGMIFPAKAGDTVSVHVYIEPSGTSVKLRKY
-610 GQSTFLQV
+610 SQSTFLQV
-618 EVVDC
+618 EVIE

>member
-1 MAVSSNISITQNS
+1 MAISSNISITQNS

-24 TVRVQITTTG
+24 TVRVQVTTTG

-48 DGTTYNFS
+48 NGTPYDFS

-69 KTLDVTHDN
+69 KTLDVAHDSN
-78 QGEKTVYASFS
+78 GKKTVYASFS

-197 STVVDFTGHVVDSD
+197 SAVNFTGYVVNSD

-221 TNPITKALTGN
+221 TNTVTKTLTGN

-257 SATPKYYNIVVGNKL
+257 SATPKYYNIVVGNKI

-309 KSLDIVEYSETVLQ
+309 KALDIVEYSETVLQ
-323 TVKIE
+323 SVKIE
-328 RKEGVGKTVLIS
+328 RKEGVGETVLIS

-365 SKTETEFESWVEIK
+365 SKTDTEFGSWVEIK

-403 TLGTEYD
+403 TLGVEYD

-442 ISIGGIYNEK
+442 ICVGGIYNEN
-452 LGGPLQLDKKNV
+452 LGGPLQLNNKDV

-478 LKAILST
+478 LKAILDT
-485 DNTVI
+485 DNTTI
-490 TSTAN
+490 TSSKDYDAVL
-495 WQSIEVPLNQYIK
+495 VPLGEQYLK
-508 IGDKLRFENNRIY
+508 FGDKLSLSNGKIVIGSGVNYIRISAQVMMSY
-521 IATDVKYIKFSAKVL
+521 I
-536 LWELSSSAKMIGLI
+536 
-550 IQGNKNYTMSNC
+550 
-562 YKSLYGNC
+562 
-570 DVLTIPETI
+570 
-579 IKVNQDNSTTEETI
+579 
-593 MALVYFDNPS
+593 PS
-603 SGKLRKY
+603 SLRVMGLAVYITKSQVYTNYGIRTSSDFLTYNAPGMIFPAKAGDTVSIHVYIEPSGTSVKLRKY
-610 GQSTFLQV
+610 SQSTFLQV
-618 EVVDC
+618 EVIE

>member
-48 DGTTYNFS
+48 NGTSYDFS

-69 KTLDVTHDN
+69 KTLDVAHDSN
-78 QGEKTVYASFS
+78 GEKTVYASFS

-138 SFTHTAVIK
+138 SFTHTAIIK

-184 ELTTYSGGTRIGT
+184 ELITYSGGTRIGT
-197 STVVDFTGHVVDSD
+197 STVNFTGYVVNSD

-221 TNPITKALTGN
+221 TNPITKALTGS

-246 ITSANKMTTKN
+246 ITSANKMTTQN
-257 SATPKYYNIVVGNKL
+257 SATPKYYNIVVGNKS
-272 EKLDYSTSEI
+272 ENLDYSTSDI
-282 SKTINNMDDNTVTV
+282 SKSINNMDDNTVTV

-309 KSLDIVEYSETVLQ
+309 KALDIVEYSETVLQ

-328 RKEGVGKTVLIS
+328 RKEGVGETVLIS
-340 LSGKYANINFGAK
+340 LFGKYANINFGAK
-353 TNTVK
+353 ANTVK

-379 QLVTINTENGTF
+379 QLATINTENGTF

-425 VSLNS
+425 VSLSS

-442 ISIGGIYNEK
+442 ISVGGIYNEK
-452 LGGPLQLDKKNV
+452 LGGPLQLDNKDV
-464 INWINGKQ
+464 IKWINSKQ

-478 LKAILST
+478 LKAILAT
-485 DNTVI
+485 DNTTI
-490 TSTAN
+490 TSA
-495 WQSIEVPLNQYIK
+495 QDYDAVLVPLEQYIK
-508 IGDKLRFENNRIY
+508 MGNKLSFSNGKIVIGSGVNYIRISAQVMMSYIPSSLRIMGLAVYITNSQVYTNYGIRTSSDFLTYNAPGMIFPVKAGDTVSVFIY
-521 IATDVKYIKFSAKVL
+521 I
-536 LWELSSSAKMIGLI
+536 E
-550 IQGNKNYTMSNC
+550 
-562 YKSLYGNC
+562 
-570 DVLTIPETI
+570 
-579 IKVNQDNSTTEETI
+579 
-593 MALVYFDNPS
+593 PS
-603 SGKLRKY
+603 GTSVKLRKY
-610 GQSTFLQV
+610 SQSTFLQV
-618 EVVDC
+618 EVIE

>member
-1 MAVSSNISITQNS
+1 MAISSNISITQNS

-24 TVRVQITTTG
+24 TVRVQVTTTG

-48 DGTTYNFS
+48 NGTPYDFS

-69 KTLDVTHDN
+69 KTLDVAHDSN
-78 QGEKTVYASFS
+78 GKKTVYASFS

-197 STVVDFTGHVVDSD
+197 SAVNFTGYVVNSD

-221 TNPITKALTGN
+221 TNTVTKTLTGN

-257 SATPKYYNIVVGNKL
+257 SATPKYYNIVVGNKI

-323 TVKIE
+323 SVKIE
-328 RKEGVGKTVLIS
+328 RKEGVGETVLIS

-365 SKTETEFESWVEIK
+365 SKTDTEFGSWVEIK
-379 QLVTINTENGTF
+379 QLVTIDTENGTF
-391 SCDSKE
+391 SCASKE

-442 ISIGGIYNEK
+442 ICIGGIYNEK
-452 LGGPLQLDKKNV
+452 LGGPLQLNKKNV
-464 INWINGKQ
+464 IDWINSKQ

-478 LKAILST
+478 LKAILAT
-485 DNTVI
+485 DNITI
-490 TSTAN
+490 TSA
-495 WQSIEVPLNQYIK
+495 QDYDAVLVPLGKQYIK
-508 IGDKLRFENNRIY
+508 FGDKLSLSNGKIV
-521 IATDVKYIKFSAKVL
+521 IGSGVKYIRISAQV
-536 LWELSSSAKMIGLI
+536 M
-550 IQGNKNYTMSNC
+550 MS
-562 YKSLYGNC
+562 Y
-570 DVLTIPETI
+570 I
-579 IKVNQDNSTTEETI
+579 
-593 MALVYFDNPS
+593 PS
-603 SGKLRKY
+603 SLRVMGLAVYITNSQVYTNYGIRTSSDFLTYNAPGMIFPAKAGDTVSIHVYIEPSGTSVKLRKY
-610 GQSTFLQV
+610 SQSTFLQV
-618 EVVDC
+618 EVIE

>member
-1 MAVSSNISITQNS
+1 MAISSNISITQNS

-24 TVRVQITTTG
+24 TVRVQVTTTG

-48 DGTTYNFS
+48 NGTPYDFS

-69 KTLDVTHDN
+69 KTLDVAHDSN
-78 QGEKTVYASFS
+78 GKKTVYASFS

-197 STVVDFTGHVVDSD
+197 SAVNFTGYVVNSD

-221 TNPITKALTGN
+221 TNTVTKTLTGN

-257 SATPKYYNIVVGNKL
+257 SATPKYYNIVVGNKI

-309 KSLDIVEYSETVLQ
+309 KALDIVEYSETVLQ
-323 TVKIE
+323 SVKIE
-328 RKEGVGKTVLIS
+328 RKEGVGETVLIS

-365 SKTETEFESWVEIK
+365 SKIDTEFGSWVEIK
-379 QLVTINTENGTF
+379 QLVTIDTENGTF
-391 SCDSKE
+391 SCASKE

-452 LGGPLQLDKKNV
+452 LGGPLQLDNKNV
-464 INWINGKQ
+464 IDWINSKQ
-472 DKQKHI
+472 NKQKHI
-478 LKAILST
+478 LKAILAT
-485 DNTVI
+485 DNTTI
-490 TSTAN
+490 TSSQDYDAVL
-495 WQSIEVPLNQYIK
+495 VPLGEQYLK
-508 IGDKLRFENNRIY
+508 FGDKLSLSNGKIVIGSGVNYIRISAQVMMSY
-521 IATDVKYIKFSAKVL
+521 I
-536 LWELSSSAKMIGLI
+536 
-550 IQGNKNYTMSNC
+550 
-562 YKSLYGNC
+562 
-570 DVLTIPETI
+570 
-579 IKVNQDNSTTEETI
+579 
-593 MALVYFDNPS
+593 PS
-603 SGKLRKY
+603 SLRLMGLAVYITNSQVYTNYGIRTSSDFLTYNAPGMIFPAKAGDTVSIHVYIEPSGTSVKLRKY
-610 GQSTFLQV
+610 SQSTFLQV
-618 EVVDC
+618 EVIE

>member
-14 QNIANNKSNI
+14 QNIANNKTNI
-24 TVRVQITTTG
+24 TVRVQVTTTG
-34 ESYNGYSKPGTCTI
+34 GSYNGYSKPGICTI
-48 DGTTYNFS
+48 DGTTYDFS
-56 HNIPYQATTTIFE
+56 HNIPQNSTTTIFE
-69 KTLDVTHDN
+69 KTLDVAHDSK
-78 QGEKTVYASFS
+78 GEKTVYASFS

-100 GSTSKKLTTIPRT
+100 GSISKKLTTIPRT
-113 SEVSLSKKNFNIG
+113 SEVTLSKKNFNIG
-126 ETITIYTNRKSA
+126 ETITIYTNRKGA

-197 STVVDFTGHVVDSD
+197 SAVNFTGYVVNSD
-211 PVFNNFDCED
+211 PVFNNFYCED
-221 TNPITKALTGN
+221 TNTVTKTLTGN

-257 SATPKYYNIVVGNKL
+257 SATPKYYNIVVGNKI

-309 KSLDIVEYSETVLQ
+309 KALDIVEYSETVLQ

-328 RKEGVGKTVLIS
+328 RKEGVGETVLIS
-340 LSGKYANINFGAK
+340 LSGKYANIDFGAK
-353 TNTVK
+353 PNTVK
-358 SIQFRKK
+358 NIQLRKK

-464 INWINGKQ
+464 IDWINGKQ

-478 LKAILST
+478 LKAILDT
-485 DNTVI
+485 DNTTI
-490 TSTAN
+490 TS
-495 WQSIEVPLNQYIK
+495 SKDYDSVLVSLKQYIK
-508 IGDKLRFENNRIY
+508 
-521 IATDVKYIKFSAKVL
+521 
-536 LWELSSSAKMIGLI
+536 M
-550 IQGNKNYTMSNC
+550 GNKLSFSNGKIVVGSGVNYIRISAQVMMS
-562 YKSLYGNC
+562 Y
-570 DVLTIPETI
+570 I
-579 IKVNQDNSTTEETI
+579 
-593 MALVYFDNPS
+593 PS
-603 SGKLRKY
+603 SLRTMGLAVYITNSQVYTNYGIRTSSDFLTYNAPGMIFPVKAGDTVSVHVYIEPSGTSVKLRKY
-610 GQSTFLQV
+610 SQSTFLQV
-618 EVVDC
+618 EVIE

>member
-24 TVRVQITTTG
+24 TVRVQVTTTG
-34 ESYNGYSKPGTCTI
+34 DSYNGYSKPGTCTI
-48 DGTTYNFS
+48 DGTTYDFS

-69 KTLDVTHDN
+69 KTLDVAHDSN
-78 QGEKTVYASFS
+78 GEKTVYASFS

-94 SAGTIT
+94 SAGTII

-138 SFTHTAVIK
+138 NFTHTAVVK

-197 STVVDFTGHVVDSD
+197 SAVNFTGYVVNSD

-221 TNPITKALTGN
+221 TNTVTKTLTGN

-257 SATPKYYNIVVGNKL
+257 SATPKYYNIVVGNKI

-323 TVKIE
+323 SVKIE
-328 RKEGVGKTVLIS
+328 RKEGVGETVLIS

-353 TNTVK
+353 ANTVK

-379 QLVTINTENGTF
+379 QLVKINTENGTF
-391 SCDSKE
+391 SCDLKE

-442 ISIGGIYNEK
+442 ISVGGIYDEN
-452 LGGPLQLDKKNV
+452 LGGPLQLDNKNV
-464 INWINGKQ
+464 INWINSKQ

-478 LKAILST
+478 LKAILAT
-485 DNTVI
+485 DNTTI
-490 TSTAN
+490 TSA
-495 WQSIEVPLNQYIK
+495 QDYDAVLVPLEQYIK
-508 IGDKLRFENNRIY
+508 
-521 IATDVKYIKFSAKVL
+521 
-536 LWELSSSAKMIGLI
+536 M
-550 IQGNKNYTMSNC
+550 GNKLSFSNGKIVIGSGVNYIRISAQVMMS
-562 YKSLYGNC
+562 Y
-570 DVLTIPETI
+570 I
-579 IKVNQDNSTTEETI
+579 
-593 MALVYFDNPS
+593 PS
-603 SGKLRKY
+603 SLKIMGLAVYITNSQVYTNYGIRTSSDFLTYNAPGMIFPAKAGDTVSIYVYIEPSGTSVKLRKY
-610 GQSTFLQV
+610 SQSTFLQV
-618 EVVDC
+618 EVIE

>member
-24 TVRVQITTTG
+24 TVRVQVTTTG
-34 ESYNGYSKPGTCTI
+34 GSYNGYSKPGTCTI
-48 DGTTYNFS
+48 DGTTYDFS
-56 HNIPYQATTTIFE
+56 HNIPQNSTTTIFE
-69 KTLDVTHDN
+69 KTLDVTHNN

-197 STVVDFTGHVVDSD
+197 SAVNFTGYVVNSD

-221 TNPITKALTGN
+221 TNTITKTLTGN

-257 SATPKYYNIVVGNKL
+257 SATPKYYNIVVGNKI

-323 TVKIE
+323 SVKIE
-328 RKEGVGKTVLIS
+328 RKEGVGETVLIS

-464 INWINGKQ
+464 IDWINGKQ

-478 LKAILST
+478 LKAILDT
-485 DNTVI
+485 DNTTI
-490 TSTAN
+490 TS
-495 WQSIEVPLNQYIK
+495 SKDYDSVLVSLKQYIK
-508 IGDKLRFENNRIY
+508 
-521 IATDVKYIKFSAKVL
+521 
-536 LWELSSSAKMIGLI
+536 M
-550 IQGNKNYTMSNC
+550 GNKLSFSNGKIVVGSGVNYIRISAQVMMS
-562 YKSLYGNC
+562 Y
-570 DVLTIPETI
+570 I
-579 IKVNQDNSTTEETI
+579 
-593 MALVYFDNPS
+593 PS
-603 SGKLRKY
+603 SLRTMGLAVYITNSQVYTNYGIRTSSDFLTYNAPGMIFPAKAGDTVSIHVYIEPSGTSVKLRKY
-610 GQSTFLQV
+610 SQSTFLQV
-618 EVVDC
+618 EVIE